1 MIYEY
6 LFFGIY
12 HLVGSCFGLASFP
25 YRHLFSEGP
34 EKVNISEQTSLLRGR
49 FFLDHGL
56 HVAVADH
63 GPHRNEYCLDY
74 FKTQMKNTNYSLYMS
89 VQLVKYLSNICSIS
103 I

>member
-49 FFLDHGL
+49 FFWIMVCTWLWPIMVLTG
-56 HVAVADH
+56 
-63 GPHRNEYCLDY
+63 
-74 FKTQMKNTNYSLYMS
+74 MNTAW
-89 VQLVKYLSNICSIS
+89 IIS
-103 I
+103 KRK